1 MLNCKKDRKIRPWS
15 KLFEW
20 WNVIWNARLLELPFP
35 IMLELLMKFTL
46 IITKQLVINE
56 CKTVA
61 LHLKYKLFSN
71 LILMCIIWPGS
82 ANVDLAYYCVLIKK
96 FLRKWIYRLVGHPV
110 QTCAVFTPKHGSEC
124 YTFFNLIM
132 RFCNRYTQADL
143 GKIINKTTIN
153 YGHNII

>member
-1 MLNCKKDRKIRPWS
+1 MECNLKRSFVGTSFSHYVGALNEVYFNHYQTTS
-15 KLFEW
+15 
-20 WNVIWNARLLELPFP
+20 N
-35 IMLELLMKFTL
+35 
-46 IITKQLVINE
+46 NE

-61 LHLKYKLFSN
+61 LHI
-71 LILMCIIWPGS
+71 ILMCIIWPGS

-132 RFCNRYTQADL
+132 RFCNRYTQADI